1 MNEKYNRVTPSLCH
15 DAKKKNLGTVETM
28 NILLIFPSFNCLAV
42 PKYKKE
48 TQLQIGNYEYEILL
62 IFSL

>member
-1 MNEKYNRVTPSLCH
+1 MRNIIGLLPRSATTLR
-15 DAKKKNLGTVETM
+15 KNLETVETM
-28 NILLIFPSFNCLAV
+28 NILLIFLSFNCLAV